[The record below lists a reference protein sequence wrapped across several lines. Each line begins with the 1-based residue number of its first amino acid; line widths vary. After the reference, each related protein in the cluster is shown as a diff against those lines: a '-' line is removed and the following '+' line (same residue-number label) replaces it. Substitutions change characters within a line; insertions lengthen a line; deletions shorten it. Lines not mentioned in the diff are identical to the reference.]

1 MRSRPFLP
9 GPKPHLAALA
19 ATLLAACAPP
29 QQEAPEDPR
38 PVVRLGG
45 SENLTARLLP
55 ALAETH
61 TKARSTL
68 RFQVRRADGNGIQS
82 LLDDEIDIAVTSTKH
97 TPRDERQAKERGFSL
112 EAEGAR
118 NIIGV
123 DVIAVAV
130 HASNPTDALTYDQVI
145 GIFCAGPQRID
156 NWSFLGMEDRPIRAL
171 GRKLDDGA
179 RMVFEEFFCGG
190 RGLSPDL
197 EIVNPLAMQAALE
210 EDANAVAFLS
220 LNDESG
226 KVLGLRPDVAQPPI
240 RPSQQQVI
248 RGAYPLYRD
257 LYVYTR
263 GPAVS
268 HPGDFIEWVQ
278 SPAGQEVLDE
288 QRYVPLFLRPEQ
300 ADEPRPLR
308 ETIHYDP
315 GATDPNQRSSARL
328 QLLVQELKERAGE
341 YRHIVLEGYTDNQ
354 EPDAVALSQKRA
366 ESVRDVLAK
375 ELPGVYFEII
385 PRGSVRPLAPNT
397 TEFGR
402 QRNRRVQV
410 YLAEEEADT
419 PSVDLEP
426 AGG

>member
-1 MRSRPFLP
+1 MRSHLP
-9 GPKPHLAALA
+9 HPARIAITGLI
-19 ATLLAACAPP
+19 LAACSPP
-29 QQEAPEDPR
+29 SPPPSEDPR

-45 SENLTARLLP
+45 SETLTQRLIP

-68 RFQVRRADGNGIQS
+68 RFQIRRAEGNGIQS
-82 LLDDEIDIAVTSTKH
+82 LLDSEIDIAATSSEH
-97 TPRDERQAKERGFSL
+97 LPRDEEQAKERGFSL
-112 EAEGAR
+112 EKEGAR
-118 NIIGV
+118 HIIGV

-130 HASNPTDALTYDQVI
+130 HASNPTDSLTYDQVI
-145 GIFCAGPQRID
+145 GLFCAGPQRID
-156 NWSFLGMEDRPIRAL
+156 NWSFLGMEDRPVRAVV
-171 GRKLDDGA
+171 RQLDDGA
-179 RMVFEEFFCGG
+179 RMVFEDFFCGG
-190 RGLSPDL
+190 RGLAPDL
-197 EIVNPLAMQAALE
+197 EVLNPLAIQSALE
-210 EDANAVAFLS
+210 DDPNTVAFLS
-220 LNDESG
+220 LNEEAG

-257 LYVYTR
+257 VYLYTR

-268 HPGDFIEWVQ
+268 HAKDFIDWVQ

-288 QRYVPLFLRPEQ
+288 QRYVPLFLRPDQ

-315 GATDPNQRSSARL
+315 GATEPNQRSSARL
-328 QLLVQELKERAGE
+328 QLLVEELKERAGE
-341 YRHIVLEGYTDNQ
+341 YRHIVLEGYTDNR
-354 EPDAVALSQKRA
+354 EPEPTELSRKRA
-366 ESVRDVLAK
+366 EVVRDVLAK

-385 PRGSVRPLAPNT
+385 PRGPRRPLAPNE

-410 YLAEEEADT
+410 YLADEEA
-419 PSVDLEP
+419 PEP
-426 AGG
+426 AGEVEPEEG

>member
-1 MRSRPFLP
+1 MRSHRVHPALLALP
-9 GPKPHLAALA
+9 AA
-19 ATLLAACAPP
+19 LLAACSSPST
-29 QQEAPEDPR
+29 ETVEDPR

-45 SENLTARLLP
+45 DETLTERLLP

-68 RFQVRRADGNGIQS
+68 RFQVRRTEGNGIQS
-82 LLDDEIDIAVTSTKH
+82 LLDGGIDIAATSTDH
-97 TPRDERQAKERGFSL
+97 LPRDQEQAKERGFDL
-112 EAEGAR
+112 HAEGAR
-118 NIIGV
+118 HIIGV

-130 HASNPTDALTYDQVI
+130 HASNPTDSLTYDQVI
-145 GIFCAGPQRID
+145 GIFCEGPQRID
-156 NWSFLGMEDRPIRAL
+156 NWSFLGMEDKPVRAL

-190 RGLSPDL
+190 RGLSSNL
-197 EIVNPLAMQAALE
+197 EILNPLAMQTALE
-210 EDANAVAFLS
+210 EDPNAVAFLS
-220 LNDESG
+220 LNEESG

-257 LYVYTR
+257 VYLYTP

-268 HPGDFIEWVQ
+268 HPSDFIEWVQ

-315 GATDPNQRSSARL
+315 GAAVPNQRSSARL

-341 YRHIVLEGYTDNQ
+341 YRHIVLEGYTDNR
-354 EPDAVALSQKRA
+354 EPDSVVLSRKRA
-366 ESVRDVLAK
+366 ETVREVLGK

-385 PRGSVRPLAPNT
+385 PRGSDRPLAPNT

-410 YLAEEEADT
+410 YLAEEEDAQPEGDME
-419 PSVDLEP
+419 PSE
-426 AGG
+426 G